1 MAEQILDTKSRS
13 KVEGL
18 PTLVATNGLF
28 SLNTTFDNSS
38 INIGNEEIEF
48 LDPST
53 QELKLLEQRELRNGL
68 EGIECELLINQD
80 VDIIYDVDVTG
91 QLFITDKNF
100 SQYTINGNSELNFN
114 FKE

>member
-1 MAEQILDTKSRS
+1 MAEQILYTNSRS

-18 PTLVATNGLF
+18 PTLASTSGVF

-38 INIGNEEIEF
+38 VNVGNEEVDLI
-48 LDPST
+48 DPLT

-80 VDIIYDVDVTG
+80 VKVIYDVDVTG
-91 QLFITDKNF
+91 ELYITDKDAE
-100 SQYTINGNSELNFN
+100 SYLIDGNSELNFN
-114 FKE
+114 FEK